1 MTSWSDVEAAA
12 PELAALIRGCF
23 EAHGLGLIAT
33 LRMDGSPRISGIEPL
48 FALGELWFGMMP
60 ESRKAADLLQDAR
73 FALHSAT
80 TDKQVTQGD
89 AKISGRA
96 VEVTDE
102 ATVER
107 YLESFKALA
116 GYGPPP
122 GPFHLFRAD
131 VLEMSMVRP
140 DGDHLDID
148 WWKVG
153 DEVRHLDRR

>member
-1 MTSWSDVEAAA
+1 MESAA
-12 PELAALIRGCF
+12 PELAASVRARF
-23 EAHGLGLIAT
+23 EAHGLALIAT
-33 LRMDGSPRISGIEPL
+33 LRLDGSPRISGIEPL

-60 ESRKAADLLQDAR
+60 ESRKAADLLQDSR
-73 FALHSAT
+73 FGLHSAT

-96 VEVTDE
+96 VEVTDD
-102 ATVER
+102 ATVAR
-107 YLESFKALA
+107 YLEQFKAQA

-131 VLEMSMVRP
+131 VLDISTVRP

-153 DEVRHLDRR
+153 GEVRHLDRR